1 MSDCVRCTCAGAPD
15 TSDRPR
21 ARHRSGRGAADAAKP
36 TADPSWCL
44 GQHRRRYGGSLGARP
59 LPRGRAVLHPGGHIG
74 NAVVPPTRSLHP
86 ASCILHRPSRRHLR
100 WLLLLTPTPATRLQ
114 VLRRLKAAAREW
126 ERRLC
131 CGLMTIGSLR
141 LFAKLVQMAR
151 QRAVGDDEPGEVGGA
166 MQTAMERERKQKK
179 KEE

>member
-1 MSDCVRCTCAGAPD
+1 MQARRIPATGLVRAIDPAEAPPMPPSRRPTPAGASGSTGGGTEARWALGRYLAAAPFSTQAV
-15 TSDRPR
+15 TSVMRWP
-21 ARHRSGRGAADAAKP
+21 HLPAA
-36 TADPSWCL
+36 
-44 GQHRRRYGGSLGARP
+44 
-59 LPRGRAVLHPGGHIG
+59 
-74 NAVVPPTRSLHP
+74 
-86 ASCILHRPSRRHLR
+86 CILHRPSRRHLR